1 MTKFL
6 RTARFRIAMWNTFGV
21 AGIALAAL
29 LAVRQGVWW
38 TMLKET
44 DDLLTED
51 VREIELARKELPASR
66 FQQLTDELRRKA
78 LGHKEHD
85 WFVVLLKADGETLWQ
100 SEVPPE
106 QLPSFANFT
115 ADVRHTLSNT
125 RLLCERAERNA
136 HEVDKICVGASLSNL
151 EQDIARVDRIV
162 GSSGLSILLLSP
174 LFCYLLAGRATKDV
188 HEMSATAERLKPAA
202 LDERLPIRGTG
213 DEFDRLAT
221 TINTLLDRIALYI
234 SQKRDFLADAAHELR
249 TPLAAIHSSIEVAL
263 AKPRSE
269 DEYRRLLEEVME
281 EGESLEVL
289 VNQLL
294 LMSEAAARPHVG
306 EPTEVNLSE
315 LISKSADMFSGVAES
330 NEIALQAEV
339 DRGIFVWGNKSHLR
353 QLINNLLDNAIKY
366 SPAGSR
372 VLVGLHLNSTPGS
385 AVLSVADT
393 GSGIPA
399 KDLLLLFDRFFRV
412 DRARSRDV
420 KKGTGLGLSICK
432 TIVEAHGGSI
442 SCHSIEG
449 QGTTMSVEL
458 PLKAAAEHLG
468 RTLLAHQS

>member
-6 RTARFRIAMWNTFGV
+6 RTARFRIAIWNTFGV

-51 VREIELARKELPASR
+51 VREIELALKELPASR
-66 FQQLTDELRRKA
+66 FLQLTDELRRKA

-115 ADVRHTLSNT
+115 ADVRHTLINT
-125 RLLCERAERNA
+125 RLLCEKAEQNS

-162 GSSGLSILLLSP
+162 GTSGLSILLLSP
-174 LFCYLLAGRATKDV
+174 LFGYLLAGRATKDV
-188 HEMSATAERLKPAA
+188 QEMSATAERLKPAA

-263 AKPRSE
+263 AKHRSP
-269 DEYRRLLEEVME
+269 DEYRRLLEEVLE

-306 EPTEVNLSE
+306 EPVEVNLSE
-315 LISKSADMFSGVAES
+315 IVTKSTDMFSGVAES
-330 NEIALQAEV
+330 NGVQLRADVA
-339 DRGIFVWGNKSHLR
+339 RGIFIFGNKSHLR
-353 QLINNLLDNAIKY
+353 QLLNNLLDNAIKY
-366 SPAGSR
+366 SGPNSEVVVRLA
-372 VLVGLHLNSTPGS
+372 LNS
-385 AVLSVADT
+385 AERIALLSVADT
-393 GSGIPA
+393 GAGIPA
-399 KDLLLLFDRFFRV
+399 KDIPLLFDRFFRV
-412 DRARSRDV
+412 DRSRSREG

-432 TIVEAHGGSI
+432 TIVEAHGGTIACQSA
-442 SCHSIEG
+442 EA
-449 QGTTMSVEL
+449 QGTTMVVQI
-458 PLKAAAEHLG
+458 PLNPRISG
-468 RTLLAHQS
+468 